1 MKRLLWTCSLA
12 LPLAFASPSCGTIL
26 HADRQHQPHSGRL
39 DPNVLI
45 LDGLGLLLYVVP
57 GLVAFGVD
65 FYTGA
70 IYLPEGVD
78 KGEGPIIED

>member
-1 MKRLLWTCSLA
+1 MKKRLLC
-12 LPLAFASPSCGTIL
+12 LPLAASLLWATPSCGTLL
-26 HADRQHQPHSGRL
+26 HADRQHQEHSCRL

-57 GLVAFGVD
+57 GLIAFGVD

-70 IYLPEGVD
+70 IYLPEGVEQ
-78 KGEGPIIED
+78 GEGPIIED